1 MLEWMRRLERL
12 APDGAGGGGGNPA
25 GGPGAPDPAP
35 DGGGDGGEP
44 FDFAKWLA
52 EQPEAVRKAHEDHV
66 AGLKSALDAERK
78 RAKELEKAQRDRDKA
93 AEEEERKRL
102 EEAGEFKELAQ
113 QAETRAT
120 KAEARVA
127 ELEPLAERVAAL
139 EGALKGYL
147 DAEREGLAPHVL
159 ALLDKLDV
167 VEQLSWIAANREVLR
182 PQDGRRGVPPTPNAD
197 PKGKLSDEEK
207 RKQAWKTRL

>member
-1 MLEWMRRLERL
+1 MLDWWLRTVCL
-12 APDGAGGGGGNPA
+12 
-25 GGPGAPDPAP
+25 AP
-35 DGGGDGGEP
+35 DGGGGGGGANPPSDPDPDGGDGDGDDAL
-44 FDFAKWLA
+44 DFAKWLA

-66 AGLKSALDAERK
+66 AGLKTALDAERK
-78 RAKELEKAQRDRDKA
+78 RAKDLEKAQRDRDKA

-127 ELEPLAERVAAL
+127 ELEPLGERVAAL

-197 PKGKLSDEEK
+197 PKAKLSDEEK